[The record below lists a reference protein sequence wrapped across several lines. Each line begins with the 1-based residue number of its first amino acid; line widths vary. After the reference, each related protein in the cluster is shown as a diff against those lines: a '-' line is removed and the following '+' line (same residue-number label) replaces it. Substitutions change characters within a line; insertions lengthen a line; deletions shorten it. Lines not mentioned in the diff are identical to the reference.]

1 MSKSGP
7 LRNESGFTLVEMMI
21 VAAIIGI
28 LMLAFTGY
36 MFQQM
41 KANKELSN
49 AQNTTALKGGV
60 IEAAAQPEAVSRS
73 EALEFQALGASP
85 SPWPNP

>member
-1 MSKSGP
+1 MSLATQRLNSK
-7 LRNESGFTLVEMMI
+7 GFTLVEMMI
-21 VAAIIGI
+21 VSAIIGV

-60 IEAAAQPEAVSRS
+60 IEAAGQAESLSRS
-73 EALEFQALGASP
+73 EALEFQNLGTTP